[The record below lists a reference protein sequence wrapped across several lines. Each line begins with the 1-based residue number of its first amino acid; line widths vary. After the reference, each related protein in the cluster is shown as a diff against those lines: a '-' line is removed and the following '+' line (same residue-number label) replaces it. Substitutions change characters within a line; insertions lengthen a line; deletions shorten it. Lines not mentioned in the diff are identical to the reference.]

1 MASVNGQRFVPA
13 CHQGFTI
20 GSSMIYLTPSDLTQ
34 IDWWIGLCICL
45 SDVGCLYI
53 DDYQQRSNQESALFM
68 WNSEK
73 SRRNDSLGQSGK
85 KGEVKQG
92 KKGGES
98 GKNL

>member
-20 GSSMIYLTPSDLTQ
+20 GSSMIHLTPSDLSQ
-34 IDWWIGLCICL
+34 IDWFIGLYICL
-45 SDVGCLYI
+45 SNVGCLYI

>member
-13 CHQGFTI
+13 CHQGFAI
-20 GSSMIYLTPSDLTQ
+20 GSSMIHLTPSDLTQ

-73 SRRNDSLGQSGK
+73 AGEMNLSVNQAKRGK
-85 KGEVKQG
+85 L
-92 KKGGES
+92 KKR
-98 GKNL
+98 